1 MKMEA
6 LFLFLILLCGLIL
19 ASFLGTNE
27 AYTNR
32 KNNYHNSNNTTDTS
46 YNNVSYSDISYNT
59 DLPYFS
65 SLSTNYDNYNHYT
78 GSNSTLTLQNGLV
91 FTDAIGDTLTVST
104 TKSGLQTLELS
115 QPENSSTMVLNQS
128 STNPNL
134 FNAPFGNVNATIV
147 TDSNNQTAVQINLP
161 NGETI
166 VFTQPTSTNSTQY
179 YGSTGKSI
187 PSSSYSLAY
196 QDTPTTQTSSTQY
209 YGPYGGSTY
218 NEKPP
223 PPPPQTSSTQYY
235 GLYGNTVTAGSVTGP
250 AGNTAYYAQGP
261 YGNTATAGSATGP
274 GGNTAYYAQ
283 GPYGNT
289 ATAVTGTTTQ
299 TSANQYY
306 GPYGGTAG
314 SVTGPAGN
322 TAYYAQGPYG
332 NTATAVTGTTYNSDY
347 YSSLPAG
354 ISKSEIPPGQEDAY
368 ILKSEIVPP
377 VCPACSMTP
386 SSMNCPRQEP
396 CPPCPACARCPEPS
410 FECKK
415 VPNYNAM
422 DADSLPMPVLADFSQ
437 FGM

>member
-27 AYTNR
+27 GYTNH
-32 KNNYHNSNNTTDTS
+32 KNNSRTTTTDNS
-46 YNNVSYSDISYNT
+46 YNNVSYTDISYNN
-59 DLPYFS
+59 DLPYYS
-65 SLSTNYDNYNHYT
+65 SSSTNYDNYNHYT
-78 GSNSTLTLQNGLV
+78 GSNSTSTLQNGLV

-104 TKSGLQTLELS
+104 TKNGLQTLELS

-128 STNPNL
+128 STNSNL
-134 FNAPFGNVNATIV
+134 FNAPFGNVNATII

-166 VFTQPTSTNSTQY
+166 VFTQPTSTNSTQN
-179 YGSTGKSI
+179 YGSTGNSI
-187 PSSSYSLAY
+187 SSSSYSLAY
-196 QDTPTTQTSSTQY
+196 QDTPTAQTTSSTQY
-209 YGPYGGSTY
+209 YGPYGG
-218 NEKPP
+218 
-223 PPPPQTSSTQYY
+223 
-235 GLYGNTVTAGSVTGP
+235 TAGSVTGSAGNTAYYAQGPYGGTAAEVTGP

-261 YGNTATAGSATGP
+261 SS
-274 GGNTAYYAQ
+274 
-283 GPYGNT
+283 
-289 ATAVTGTTTQ
+289 GTSQ
-299 TSANQYY
+299 TSSTQYY

-322 TAYYAQGPYG
+322 TAYYAQGTNG
-332 NTATAVTGTTYNSDY
+332 NTAAAVTTTTNNSDY

-354 ISKSEIPPGQEDAY
+354 ISKSEIPSGQEDAY

-377 VCPACSMTP
+377 VCPSCSMTP
-386 SSMNCPRQEP
+386 SAMNCPRQEP

-415 VPNYNAM
+415 VPNYNAI
-422 DADSLPMPVLADFSQ
+422 DSDSLPMPVLADFSQ